1 MVKEEVDL
9 TADDSDAAC
18 SHSST
23 RQTESV
29 LPTQQSQHVIHRT
42 SRSNAAKSHQQQF
55 YEQLRRRM
63 EDAHKVEEVEAAI
76 GAVDDVMA
84 DGSLRIPREE
94 SRLQGLRNKCAAKLR
109 KISQWEPAVNRSQQI
124 STPRGHL
131 PLSTALQP
139 PPLLHNI
146 CHQASPSPKGAC
158 SQLPDNSEALM
169 SLLYHGNQAKV
180 GFAWACPVASS
191 WAQHFFILL
200 LSCSCQAKVFSY
212 A

>member
-23 RQTESV
+23 RQTESS
-29 LPTQQSQHVIHRT
+29 QQSQHVIHRT
-42 SRSNAAKSHQQQF
+42 SRSKAAKSHQQQF

-131 PLSTALQP
+131 PLSLQGLQLP
-139 PPLLHNI
+139 LPLDLQDLGLTLRTLQLLLH
-146 CHQASPSPKGAC
+146 HSQAPS
-158 SQLPDNSEALM
+158 
-169 SLLYHGNQAKV
+169 
-180 GFAWACPVASS
+180 
-191 WAQHFFILL
+191 ILT
-200 LSCSCQAKVFSY
+200 
-212 A
+212 